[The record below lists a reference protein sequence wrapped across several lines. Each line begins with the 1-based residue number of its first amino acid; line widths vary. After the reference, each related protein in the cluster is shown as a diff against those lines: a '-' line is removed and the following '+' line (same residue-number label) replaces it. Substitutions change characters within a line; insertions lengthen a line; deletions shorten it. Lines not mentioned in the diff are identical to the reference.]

1 MMDLIEESRQRRAR
15 ILIILR
21 VREGSHGAF
30 NDRDNSRATIICRRK
45 KFYLIWRESR
55 PAEEDI
61 QMRAMAKQL
70 AARKEIRPQEDEES
84 RLLTSHGYESLQNS
98 YDLWYSIILPARVEM
113 VELGVSVS
121 CKK

>member
-1 MMDLIEESRQRRAR
+1 MSEKEVLLDMERKSASRRGYSEAGNG
-15 ILIILR
+15 
-21 VREGSHGAF
+21 EA
-30 NDRDNSRATIICRRK
+30 A
-45 KFYLIWRESR
+45 
-55 PAEEDI
+55 
-61 QMRAMAKQL
+61 
-70 AARKEIRPQEDEES
+70 AAREEIRQQEDEEF

>member
-1 MMDLIEESRQRRAR
+1 MDLIEESRQRRGR
-15 ILIILR
+15 ILIVFR
-21 VREGSHGAF
+21 VRDESHGPF
-30 NDRDNSRATIICRRK
+30 NDRDNSRATTICRRK

-55 PAEEDI
+55 PVDEDI
-61 QMRAMAKQL
+61 QRRAMAKQL
-70 AARKEIRPQEDEES
+70 AAREEIRQQEDEEY